1 MYMYVCVTVCYCV
14 HMYMYVCVTVHMYGY
29 VHVHVCVWC
38 VRVCVHVENVQLIHV
53 VFTYQLLVEIVSV
66 PIFIVAYPSSSSCT
80 LHWIIVYLVNTTAS
94 KGEPEQARI

>member
-1 MYMYVCVTVCYCV
+1 
-14 HMYMYVCVTVHMYGY
+14 MYVCVTVHMYGY
-29 VHVHVCVWC
+29 VHVHVCAWC
-38 VRVCVHVENVQLIHV
+38 VRVCVHVHVENVQLIRV

-66 PIFIVAYPSSSSCT
+66 PIFIVAYPSSSSCI